1 MVKTKT
7 VDRMSKTLLSY
18 RPKEILLTPQH
29 LALLSALRTIFRL
42 ASASLL
48 TISLLGSGCGMASH
62 EDHDSEKT
70 HAQLHGHKTETG
82 NHHNKEMEHN
92 HHNHK
97 AGSSSDHG
105 EGMGHH
111 HGTMEIPSGQP
122 VPDVDIVVSP
132 DPMTGWNLE
141 IKVSNFQF
149 SPKNASKAHQPG
161 EGHGHLFINGKKIT
175 RIYSNWYY
183 IGKLEPGR
191 NEITV
196 SLNSNNH
203 QDLVHNGEM
212 ISDTEIIEVI
222 SNN

>member
-1 MVKTKT
+1 MVKTRT
-7 VDRMSKTLLSY
+7 VNRMSKTLLSY
-18 RPKEILLTPQH
+18 RLKESILSPQH
-29 LALLSALRTIFRL
+29 LALFSPLRTIFRL
-42 ASASLL
+42 GAASLL

-62 EDHDSEKT
+62 EDHDSE
-70 HAQLHGHKTETG
+70 QLHGNKTETG

-97 AGSSSDHG
+97 AGSSSNHG

-122 VPDVDIVVSP
+122 VPDVDLVVYQ

-149 SPKNASKAHQPG
+149 SPQNASKGHQPG
-161 EGHGHLFINGKKIT
+161 EGHGHLYINGKKIN
-175 RIYSNWYY
+175 RIYSNWYH

-191 NEITV
+191 NEIKVT
-196 SLNSNNH
+196 LNSNNH

-222 SNN
+222 SKN

>member
-1 MVKTKT
+1 MVKTTT
-7 VDRMSKTLLSY
+7 VDRMSKTLLTY

-29 LALLSALRTIFRL
+29 LGLFSALRTILRL

-62 EDHDSEKT
+62 EDLDSEQT
-70 HAQLHGHKTETG
+70 HAQVHADKTETG
-82 NHHNKEMEHN
+82 NHHSKDMEHN
-92 HHNHK
+92 HQV
-97 AGSSSDHG
+97 GSSSNHG
-105 EGMGHH
+105 EGMGHD

-122 VPDVDIVVSP
+122 VPDVDIVVYP

-196 SLNSNNH
+196 TLNSNNH
-203 QDLVHNGEM
+203 QDIVHNGEM
-212 ISDTEIIEVI
+212 ISDTEIIELT
-222 SNN
+222 SN

>member
-1 MVKTKT
+1 
-7 VDRMSKTLLSY
+7 
-18 RPKEILLTPQH
+18 
-29 LALLSALRTIFRL
+29 
-42 ASASLL
+42 
-48 TISLLGSGCGMASH
+48 
-62 EDHDSEKT
+62 
-70 HAQLHGHKTETG
+70 
-82 NHHNKEMEHN
+82 MEHN

-97 AGSSSDHG
+97 VGSSSHHG

-122 VPDVDIVVSP
+122 VPNVDLVVYP

-196 SLNSNNH
+196 TLNSNNH
-203 QDLVHNGEM
+203 QDLVHNGEL
-212 ISDTEIIEVI
+212 ISDTEIIELTDTF
-222 SNN
+222 